1 MLLVT
6 SSLAATVPS
15 RWVELDSHEK
25 WNLEYTLYTRN
36 FYHDRLMIGIKRTT
50 TNCMIQIPS
59 SKQPPKMNG
68 EVKKVDRTQWSL
80 SLPELFL
87 FQVPCCIFNSKV
99 FESTP
104 CPPTR
109 VTIEFPMIF
118 PFDHSPSLSCF
129 FGLGSK
135 PLVLQFSHISGQFPI
150 GSGMLEADRYASQTI
165 HIRKKALPR
174 QLAAY
179 ESTKPLISNNV
190 FCASSI

>member
-1 MLLVT
+1 
-6 SSLAATVPS
+6 
-15 RWVELDSHEK
+15 
-25 WNLEYTLYTRN
+25 
-36 FYHDRLMIGIKRTT
+36 MIGIKRTT

-59 SKQPPKMNG
+59 SKQPPEMNG
-68 EVKKVDRTQWSL
+68 EVKKVDGRQWSL

-118 PFDHSPSLSCF
+118 PFDHSPSLSWF
-129 FGLGSK
+129 LGLGSK
-135 PLVLQFSHISGQFPI
+135 PPVLQFYHISGQFPI

-165 HIRKKALPR
+165 HIRKKAHPG

-190 FCASSI
+190 YIVHHLFEIISSLNDS